1 MLPHLNDIVRIWG
14 KEHEI
19 IVPSC
24 LKCFRLVVACRTFRP
39 LSTTAYLKMKSKLKK
54 TVKYNEKKIKKLRKK
69 TKKNAKL

>member
-1 MLPHLNDIVRIWG
+1 MLPHLNDSVRIWG

-24 LKCFRLVVACRTFRP
+24 LKCFRLVVASRTFRP

-54 TVKYNEKKIKKLRKK
+54 LSSTMKKNEEIKK
-69 TKKNAKL
+69 KN